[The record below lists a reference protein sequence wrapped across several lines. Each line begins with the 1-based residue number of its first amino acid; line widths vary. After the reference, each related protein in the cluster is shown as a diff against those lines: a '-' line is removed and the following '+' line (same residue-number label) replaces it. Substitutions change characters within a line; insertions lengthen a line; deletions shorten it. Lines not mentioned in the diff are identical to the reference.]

1 MHKRHKRK
9 FVIPASSAANLCLML
24 TTFFIFVL
32 SVPFVANPCLMPAFF
47 FAPSVPSVANT

>member
-24 TTFFIFVL
+24 TTFFI